1 MNHYTVSCLR
11 QLNKKK
17 LEQLIKANV
26 YTLSNKQLAQ
36 YLVRQDKGFIISN
49 ENIHLNDSEDWVR
62 ILHILKEQYA
72 PSLNMII
79 RKKI

>member
-1 MNHYTVSCLR
+1 M
-11 QLNKKK
+11 
-17 LEQLIKANV
+17 

-62 ILHILKEQYA
+62 IPLSHTELKEQYA

-79 RKKI
+79 RKRYRFSMALYSYYD

>member
-1 MNHYTVSCLR
+1 M
-11 QLNKKK
+11 
-17 LEQLIKANV
+17 

-62 ILHILKEQYA
+62 IPLSHTELKRTICAITKYDKKKDID
-72 PSLNMII
+72 LVWHYIHTMINQTAQS
-79 RKKI
+79 